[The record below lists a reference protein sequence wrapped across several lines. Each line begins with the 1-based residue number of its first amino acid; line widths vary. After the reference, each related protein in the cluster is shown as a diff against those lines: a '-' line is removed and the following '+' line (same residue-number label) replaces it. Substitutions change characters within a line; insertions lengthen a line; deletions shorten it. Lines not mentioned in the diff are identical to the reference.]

1 MIKDTDV
8 FNNFKALIF
17 DLDGTLIDS
26 EPYHLKAWNEI
37 LSSLSMPAMTY
48 EYSLSVGGIKSS
60 KICAMMCEAAG
71 RKDIDPESTARRKTQ
86 LYIEKYMQD
95 VPLFDGIA
103 RFLKEGY
110 EKGLKIAVATGSQ
123 LPETRELLKRHG
135 LLPMVG
141 AIVSSDQVQ
150 NCKPAP
156 DTYLIAAERVGV
168 APCDCVVFEDTNV
181 GLQGIKNAGMTAIQ
195 VKGGRILS
203 DFIRP

>member
-1 MIKDTDV
+1 MINDNDI

-37 LSSLSMPAMTY
+37 LASLSMPAMTY
-48 EYSLSVGGIKSS
+48 EYILSVGGIKSS
-60 KICAMMCEAAG
+60 KICAMMCDAAG
-71 RKDIDPESTARRKTQ
+71 RTDIDPESTAKRKTQ

-95 VPLFDGIA
+95 VPLFDDIA
-103 RFLKEGY
+103 RYLKEGY
-110 EKGLKIAVATGSQ
+110 AKGLKIAVATGSQ

-135 LLPMVG
+135 LLDMVG
-141 AIVSSDQVQ
+141 TIVSSDQVQ

-156 DTYLIAAERVGV
+156 DTYLIAAQRIGV
-168 APCDCVVFEDTNV
+168 KPSDCVVFEDTNV

-195 VKGGRILS
+195 VKGGKILS